1 MQQNM
6 FTVLIADDSLSA
18 RNLLEAILKPEG
30 FRFLFAETGEKTLE
44 IALREKPDL
53 LLLDVILPDLSGFEV
68 CRKIR
73 ENPHLAPMPILMI
86 TGLKDRDS
94 RIEGYSAGADAF
106 ISKPLDPLEVLTRVR
121 SIQRQNRFLPF
132 LYHKWLDLPNEILFR
147 DYCDRIIQEAL
158 PGQQFSIVAI
168 RLDNAAFLVKYLRQ
182 IEDQSLIRRIAAAI
196 QGEDKRAA
204 LLAYQSDGTF
214 FLLLSG
220 QDPVEAYGF
229 AREMVERLSGPME
242 ITGGAL
248 LFKAT
253 AGGTSYPVHGKDAQ
267 SLMEK
272 ARMVLEEAVAGHQ
285 EVLFYDVKTET
296 AIHHKLKLP
305 AAIFKGL
312 EQGEFL
318 LHYQPQV
325 SLSDGKIREVE
336 ALIRWNSSQYGFQLP
351 AFFIPEANASG
362 AILPLGEWVLE
373 EGLSFLKSLEQ
384 EGLEV
389 PVLAINV
396 SPLQFADLKME
407 EKFIE
412 KTRTI
417 GISPGNLKVEI
428 TEDALIADPALA
440 SRRLG
445 ALKKMGFRISIDDFG
460 TGYASLAYLRDFPAD
475 EIKIDRSFTMNLSPG
490 SYEHILTEHF
500 VSLIQDLGMESVAEG
515 VETEGQL
522 SLLEKMGCHRGQG
535 YYFSKPLPPEEL
547 KQLLAEQ
554 PFMRR
559 GKRDCCEW
567 QILPAE
573 SGSPD

>member
-1 MQQNM
+1 MQQTM

-73 ENPHLAPMPILMI
+73 ENPYLAPMPILMI

-106 ISKPLDPLEVLTRVR
+106 ISKPLDPLEVLARVR

-158 PGQQFSIVAI
+158 PGQQFSIVAV

-318 LHYQPQV
+318 LHYQPQI
-325 SLSDGKIREVE
+325 SLSDGKIRGVE

>member
-1 MQQNM
+1 MQQTM
-6 FTVLIADDSLSA
+6 FTVLIADDSLSG

-73 ENPHLAPMPILMI
+73 ENPYLAPMPILMI

-318 LHYQPQV
+318 LHYQPQI

>member
-1 MQQNM
+1 MKILGEQI
-6 FTVLIADDSLSA
+6 VDDL
-18 RNLLEAILKPEG
+18 
-30 FRFLFAETGEKTLE
+30 FRFF
-44 IALREKPDL
+44 
-53 LLLDVILPDLSGFEV
+53 
-68 CRKIR
+68 
-73 ENPHLAPMPILMI
+73 
-86 TGLKDRDS
+86 
-94 RIEGYSAGADAF
+94 
-106 ISKPLDPLEVLTRVR
+106 DPYRFQA

-318 LHYQPQV
+318 LHYQPQI

>member
-1 MQQNM
+1 MQQTM

-73 ENPHLAPMPILMI
+73 ENPYLAPMPILMI

-106 ISKPLDPLEVLTRVR
+106 ISKPMDPLEVLARVR

-182 IEDQSLIRRIAAAI
+182 IEDQSLIRRIAATI

-318 LHYQPQV
+318 LHYQPQI
-325 SLSDGKIREVE
+325 SLSDGKIRGVE

>member
-1 MQQNM
+1 MRQDI

-30 FRFLFAETGEKTLE
+30 FRFLFSGTGEETLE
-44 IALREKPDL
+44 LALREKPDL
-53 LLLDVILPDLSGFEV
+53 LLLDVVLPDLSGFEV
-68 CRKIR
+68 CRQIR
-73 ENPHLAPMPILMI
+73 ENPYLAPMPILLI
-86 TGLKDRDS
+86 TGLTDRDS

-106 ISKPLDPLEVLTRVR
+106 ISKPLDPLEVLARVR
-121 SIQRQNRFLPF
+121 SIKRQNRFLPY

-147 DYCDRIIQEAL
+147 DYCDMLIRAGAPDL
-158 PGQQFSIVAI
+158 SFSILAL
-168 RLDNAAFLVKYLRQ
+168 RMDNAAFLVKYLRKA
-182 IEDQSLIRRIAAAI
+182 EDLNLLRRMA
-196 QGEDKRAA
+196 EDIKRADQEVA

-214 FLLLSG
+214 FLLLME
-220 QDPVEAYGF
+220 QDSHKVQSF
-229 AREMVERLSGPME
+229 AKELAARLTGPKDIAGEDMMVRAAV
-242 ITGGAL
+242 GGA
-248 LFKAT
+248 
-253 AGGTSYPVHGKDAQ
+253 SYPTHGKSTQD
-267 SLMEK
+267 LMEK
-272 ARMVLEEAVAGHQ
+272 ARLVLDEASNSGQDALLYDIKM
-285 EVLFYDVKTET
+285 EVT
-296 AIHHKLKLP
+296 IHRKLKLS
-305 AAIFKGL
+305 AAIYKAI
-312 EQGEFL
+312 EMGEFI
-318 LHYQPQV
+318 LHYQPQI
-325 SLSDGKIREVE
+325 SLSDGKIRGLE
-336 ALIRWNSSQYGFQLP
+336 ALIRWNSSQYGYKLP

-407 EKFIE
+407 EKFTE

-440 SRRLG
+440 AKRLG
-445 ALKKMGFRISIDDFG
+445 GLKKKGFRISIDDFG

-515 VETEGQL
+515 VETQAQL
-522 SLLEKMGCHRGQG
+522 DLLEKMGCHRGQG
-535 YYFSKPLPPEEL
+535 YYFSRPLPPEEV
-547 KQLLAEQ
+547 KRLLQEQ
-554 PFMRR
+554 PFMSR
-559 GKRDCCEW
+559 GTQGCCGW
-567 QILPAE
+567 RKQPAG

>member
-1 MQQNM
+1 MQQTM

-73 ENPHLAPMPILMI
+73 ENPYLAPMPILMI

-106 ISKPLDPLEVLTRVR
+106 ISKPLDPLEVLARVR

-158 PGQQFSIVAI
+158 PGEQFSIVAI

-318 LHYQPQV
+318 LHYQPQI
-325 SLSDGKIREVE
+325 SLSDGKIRGVE

>member
-1 MQQNM
+1 MQQTM
-6 FTVLIADDSLSA
+6 FTVLIADDSLSG

-73 ENPHLAPMPILMI
+73 ENPYLAPMPILMI

-106 ISKPLDPLEVLTRVR
+106 ISKPLDPLEVLARVR

-158 PGQQFSIVAI
+158 PGQQFSIVAV

-318 LHYQPQV
+318 LHYQPQI
-325 SLSDGKIREVE
+325 SLSDGKIRGVE

>member
-1 MQQNM
+1 MQQTM

-73 ENPHLAPMPILMI
+73 ENPYLAPMPILMI

-318 LHYQPQV
+318 LHYQPQI

>member
-1 MQQNM
+1 MQQTM

-73 ENPHLAPMPILMI
+73 ENPYLAPMPILMI

-106 ISKPLDPLEVLTRVR
+106 ISKPLDPLEVLARVR

-158 PGQQFSIVAI
+158 PGEQFSIVAI

-182 IEDQSLIRRIAAAI
+182 IEDQSLIRRIAATI

-318 LHYQPQV
+318 LRYQPQI
-325 SLSDGKIREVE
+325 SLSDGKIRGVE

>member
-318 LHYQPQV
+318 LHYQPQI

>member
-1 MQQNM
+1 MQQTM

-73 ENPHLAPMPILMI
+73 ENPYLAPMPILMI

-106 ISKPLDPLEVLTRVR
+106 ISKPMDPLEVLARVR

-158 PGQQFSIVAI
+158 PGEQFSIVAI

-182 IEDQSLIRRIAAAI
+182 IEDQSLIRRIAATI

-318 LHYQPQV
+318 LHYQPQI
-325 SLSDGKIREVE
+325 SLSDGKIRGVE

>member
-1 MQQNM
+1 MQQTM

-73 ENPHLAPMPILMI
+73 ENPYLAPMPILMI

-106 ISKPLDPLEVLTRVR
+106 ISKPLDPLEVLARVR

-318 LHYQPQV
+318 LHYQPQI
-325 SLSDGKIREVE
+325 SLSDGKIRGVE

-445 ALKKMGFRISIDDFG
+445 ALKKVGFRISIDDFG

>member
-1 MQQNM
+1 MQQTM

-73 ENPHLAPMPILMI
+73 ENPYLAPMPILMI

-106 ISKPLDPLEVLTRVR
+106 ISKPLDPLEVLARVR

-158 PGQQFSIVAI
+158 PGQQFSIVAV

-220 QDPVEAYGF
+220 QDRVEAYGF

-318 LHYQPQV
+318 LHYQPQI
-325 SLSDGKIREVE
+325 SLSDGKIRGVE

-389 PVLAINV
+389 PVLVINV